1 MSKLLPIAELIKQL
15 LELEFKEEAK
25 YTLESK
31 KDWLLNIPDKDL
43 YKEFWE
49 DISDVYGVLVD
60 DKWTL
65 DDKLGRKSNFIKN
78 GMARIDIWFEE
89 PYNFICEFD
98 EKQHFNQYRLMT
110 LERGYKNLKPSFDYN
125 SYYDLSSKSIVN
137 PGKSGF
143 HKLKGKDILFP
154 EILKGDKQDNR
165 IRQRAFRDYLKDIVP
180 VKLGYNPTVRINYQV
195 TNNKIKDFTKEDLEN
210 IKRYLYDND
219 IFQKALL
226 KDSRGRVRV

>member
-1 MSKLLPIAELIKQL
+1 MNKLLPIAELIKQL
-15 LELEFKEEAK
+15 LELEFREEAK

-43 YKEFWE
+43 YNEFWE
-49 DISDVYGVLVD
+49 EISDVYSGLVD

-65 DDKLGRKSNFIKN
+65 DDKLDYKSNLMKN

-98 EKQHFNQYRLMT
+98 EKQHFNQYRLIT
-110 LERGYKNLKPSFDYN
+110 LKRGYQNSMFSFDYN

-143 HKLKGKDILFP
+143 HKLKSKDILFP
-154 EILKGDKQDNR
+154 EVLKGDKQDNR

-180 VKLGYNPTVRINYQV
+180 VKLGYNPTVRISYQV
-195 TNNKIKDFTKEDLEN
+195 TQNKIKDFTEEDLVN
-210 IKRYLYDND
+210 IKRYLYDNG
-219 IFQKALL
+219 IFQKVLL
-226 KDSRGRVRV
+226 KDGSGRV

>member
-1 MSKLLPIAELIKQL
+1 MSKLLPIAEVIKQV
-15 LELEFKEEAK
+15 LELEFKKKAK

-31 KDWLLNIPDKDL
+31 KDWLLNIPDEDL
-43 YKEFWE
+43 YKEFWDE
-49 DISDVYGVLVD
+49 ISYVYSGLVD

-65 DDKLGRKSNFIKN
+65 DEILNSKSNFLK
-78 GMARIDIWFEE
+78 GRQTRVDIWFEE

-98 EKQHFNQYRLMT
+98 EKQHFNQYRLMI

-125 SYYDLSSKSIVN
+125 SYYNLSSEIVVK

-143 HKLKGKDILFP
+143 NKLKSLDILFP
-154 EILKGDKQDNR
+154 EMLKGEKQDNR

-180 VKLGYNPTVRINYQV
+180 VKLGYNPTVRIRYQV

-219 IFQKALL
+219 IFQKVLL
-226 KDSRGRVRV
+226 KDSRVRVRV

>member
-15 LELEFKEEAK
+15 LELEFKEEAN

-31 KDWLLNIPDKDL
+31 KDWLLNIPDKEL

-49 DISDVYGVLVD
+49 EISDVYSGLVD
-60 DKWTL
+60 DKWRL
-65 DDKLGRKSNFIKN
+65 DEILNSKSNFLK
-78 GMARIDIWFEE
+78 GRQARVDIWFEE

-125 SYYDLSSKSIVN
+125 SYYNLSSEIVVK

-143 HKLKGKDILFP
+143 HKLKSLDILFP
-154 EILKGDKQDNR
+154 EMFEEEKQDNR

-180 VKLGYNPTVRINYQV
+180 VKMGYNPTVRISYQV
-195 TNNKIKDFTKEDLEN
+195 TNNRIKGFTEEDLEN
-210 IKRYLYDND
+210 IKKYLYEND
-219 IFQKALL
+219 IFKRIQIQL
-226 KDSRGRVRV
+226 

>member
-1 MSKLLPIAELIKQL
+1 MNKLLPIAELIKQL
-15 LELEFKEEAK
+15 LEIEFKEEAK

-49 DISDVYGVLVD
+49 EISDVYSGLMD
-60 DKWTL
+60 DKWRL
-65 DDKLGRKSNFIKN
+65 DEILDYKSGIMKN

-98 EKQHFNQYRLMT
+98 EKQHFNQYRLIT
-110 LERGYKNLKPSFDYN
+110 LNKGYKNLKPSFDHN
-125 SYYDLSSKSIVN
+125 SYYNLSSECVVK

-143 HKLKGKDILFP
+143 HKLKSKDILFP
-154 EILKGDKQDNR
+154 QIIEGEKQDNR

-180 VKLGYNPTVRINYQV
+180 VKMGYNPTVRISYQIA
-195 TNNKIKDFTKEDLEN
+195 NNKIKDFTEEDLEN
-210 IKRYLYDND
+210 IKEYLYENGVFEK
-219 IFQKALL
+219 ILL
-226 KDSRGRVRV
+226 KDI

>member
-1 MSKLLPIAELIKQL
+1 MNKLLPIAELIKQL
-15 LELEFKEEAK
+15 LELEFREEAK

-43 YKEFWE
+43 YNEFWE
-49 DISDVYGVLVD
+49 EISDVYSGLVD

-65 DDKLGRKSNFIKN
+65 DDKLDYKSNLMKN

-98 EKQHFNQYRLMT
+98 EKQHFNQYRLIT
-110 LERGYKNLKPSFDYN
+110 LKRGYQNSMFSFDYN

-143 HKLKGKDILFP
+143 HKLKSKDILFP
-154 EILKGDKQDNR
+154 EMFEEEKQDNR

-180 VKLGYNPTVRINYQV
+180 VKMGYNPTVRISYQV
-195 TNNKIKDFTKEDLEN
+195 TNNRIKGFTEEDLEN
-210 IKRYLYDND
+210 IKKYLYEIN
-219 IFQKALL
+219 IFKRIEL
-226 KDSRGRVRV
+226 K

>member
-43 YKEFWE
+43 YNEFWE
-49 DISDVYGVLVD
+49 EISDVYSGLVD

-65 DDKLGRKSNFIKN
+65 DDKLDYKSNLMKN

-98 EKQHFNQYRLMT
+98 EKQHFNQYRLIT
-110 LERGYKNLKPSFDYN
+110 LKRGYQNSMFSFDYN

-143 HKLKGKDILFP
+143 HKLKSKDILFP
-154 EILKGDKQDNR
+154 EVIKGDKQDNR

-180 VKLGYNPTVRINYQV
+180 VKLGYNPTVRISYQV
-195 TNNKIKDFTKEDLEN
+195 TNNRIKGFTEEDLEN
-210 IKRYLYDND
+210 IKKYLYDNCVFND
-219 IFQKALL
+219 LEL
-226 KDSRGRVRV
+226 KQMVGR

>member
-1 MSKLLPIAELIKQL
+1 MNKLLPIAELIKQL
-15 LELEFKEEAK
+15 LELEFREEAK

-43 YKEFWE
+43 YNEFWE
-49 DISDVYGVLVD
+49 EISDVYSGLVD

-65 DDKLGRKSNFIKN
+65 DDKLDYKSNLMKN

-98 EKQHFNQYRLMT
+98 EKQHFNQYRLIT
-110 LERGYKNLKPSFDYN
+110 LKRGYQNSMFSFDYN

-143 HKLKGKDILFP
+143 HKLKSKDILFP
-154 EILKGDKQDNR
+154 EVLKGDKQDNR

-180 VKLGYNPTVRINYQV
+180 VKLGYNPTVRISYKV
-195 TNNKIKDFTKEDLEN
+195 TNNKTKEFTNKDLEDV
-210 IKRYLYDND
+210 KAYLYN
-219 IFQKALL
+219 IALFNKIIL
-226 KDSRGRVRV
+226 HYN

>member
-1 MSKLLPIAELIKQL
+1 MNKLLPIAELIKQL

-43 YKEFWE
+43 YNEFWE
-49 DISDVYGVLVD
+49 EISDVYSGLVD

-65 DDKLGRKSNFIKN
+65 DDKLDYKSNLMKN

-98 EKQHFNQYRLMT
+98 EKQHFNQYRLIT
-110 LERGYKNLKPSFDYN
+110 LKRGYKNLKFSFDYN
-125 SYYDLSSKSIVN
+125 SYYDLSSKFIVN

-154 EILKGDKQDNR
+154 EMFRGEKQDNR
-165 IRQRAFRDYLKDIVP
+165 IRQRAFRDYLKDIIP
-180 VKLGYNPTVRINYQV
+180 VKLGYNPTVRISYQI
-195 TNNKIKDFTKEDLEN
+195 TQNRINGFTEEDLVN

-219 IFQKALL
+219 IFQKILL
-226 KDSRGRVRV
+226 KDSDVKD